1 MGPLMPEILT
11 YDFMQRA
18 LVAAFLVGLAAPMV
32 GVFLVQRR
40 LSLIGDGMGHVAL
53 AGVAVG
59 VFTDQ
64 APVVTALVF
73 AVAAAVV
80 IELVRARGRTSGDVA
95 LAVMFY
101 GGIALGVVVLGKS
114 EHDAPASL
122 DSYLFGAIIT
132 TTDDDLLVFAAL
144 AVVVVAVTWALRP
157 RLFAV
162 ANDEEYARATG
173 MRVTALNI
181 TLAVLTAV
189 TVVVS
194 MRVVGLLLISA
205 LMIVPNATAQ
215 LVTGSFRSAIRMAV
229 VIGVLCS
236 VGGVTTAYYADSP
249 AGGTI
254 VLLAIALFLAAAS
267 YGSLRDRLARRRH
280 LEAERHEHEHGEGCG
295 HPAMEHDDHV
305 DYLHDGHRHAPH
317 QGHYDEHDLALHGAQ
332 EHAADHGPHQPSS
345 PDPHD
350 DPARHP

>member
-1 MGPLMPEILT
+1 MPDILT
-11 YDFMQRA
+11 YTFMQNA
-18 LVAAFLVGLAAPMV
+18 LLAAFLVGLAAPMV

-59 VFTDQ
+59 VVTNQ
-64 APVVTALVF
+64 APVLTALVF
-73 AVAAAVV
+73 AVLAAVG

-101 GGIALGVVVLGKS
+101 GGIALGVVVIGKS
-114 EHDAPASL
+114 TSGTPANL
-122 DSYLFGAIIT
+122 DSYLFGAIST
-132 TTDDDLLVFAAL
+132 TTQTDLKVFAVL
-144 AVVVVAVTWALRP
+144 AFVVVGLTWALAP
-157 RLFAV
+157 RMFAV

-189 TVVVS
+189 TVVVA

-215 LVTGSFRSAIRMAV
+215 LIAGSFRSAIRIAV
-229 VIGVLCS
+229 VIGAFCA
-236 VGGVTTAYYADSP
+236 VGGVTTAYYVNTP
-249 AGGTI
+249 PGGTI
-254 VLLAIALFLAAAS
+254 VLMAIALFLVAAS
-267 YGSLRDRLARRRH
+267 YNALHGRIASRRH
-280 LEAERHEHEHGEGCG
+280 LRAERHEHEHGPDCG
-295 HPAMEHDDHV
+295 HPAIEHQHHV

-317 QGHYDEHDLALHGAQ
+317 EGHYDEHD
-332 EHAADHGPHQPSS
+332 PHET
-345 PDPHD
+345 HD
-350 DPARHP
+350 DPVRH

>member
-1 MGPLMPEILT
+1 MPEILT
-11 YDFMQRA
+11 FDFMQHA
-18 LVAAFLVGLAAPMV
+18 LLAALLVGIAAPMV

-59 VFTDQ
+59 VFTHQ
-64 APVVTALVF
+64 APVLTALVF
-73 AVAAAVV
+73 AIVAAVG

-101 GGIALGVVVLGKS
+101 GGIALGVVVFSLSADGT
-114 EHDAPASL
+114 PTNL
-122 DSYLFGAIIT
+122 DSYLFGSIST
-132 TTDDDLLVFAAL
+132 TTNTDLQQFAVL
-144 AVVVVAVTWALRP
+144 AIVVVGVTWALRP

-162 ANDEEYARATG
+162 ANDEEYSRATG
-173 MRVTALNI
+173 LRVTALNI

-215 LVTGSFRSAIRMAV
+215 LVAGSFRSAIRIAV
-229 VIGVLCS
+229 IIGAFCA
-236 VGGVTTAYYADSP
+236 VGGVTTAYYVNTP
-249 AGGTI
+249 PGGTI
-254 VLLAIALFLAAAS
+254 VLMAIALFLAAAS
-267 YGSLRDRLARRRH
+267 YNALRGRIAGRRH
-280 LEAERHEHEHGEGCG
+280 LEAEQHEHEHGPDCG
-295 HPAMEHDDHV
+295 HATIEHDHHV

-317 QGHYDEHDLALHGAQ
+317 EGHYDEHHPLETH
-332 EHAADHGPHQPSS
+332 E
-345 PDPHD
+345 DPVKH
-350 DPARHP
+350 

>member
-1 MGPLMPEILT
+1 VPEILT

-59 VFTDQ
+59 VITNQ
-64 APVVTALVF
+64 APVLTALVF
-73 AVAAAVV
+73 AVLAAVG

-101 GGIALGVVVLGKS
+101 GGIALGVVVFGMS
-114 EHDAPASL
+114 QNGTPTNI
-122 DSYLFGAIIT
+122 DSYLFGSIAT
-132 TTDDDLLVFAAL
+132 TTDTDLAVFAAL

-189 TVVVS
+189 TVVVA

-215 LVTGSFRSAIRMAV
+215 LVAGSFRSAIRTAV
-229 VIGVLCS
+229 IIGAVCS
-236 VGGVTTAYYADSP
+236 VGGVTTSFYADSP
-249 AGGTI
+249 SGGTI
-254 VLLAIALFLAAAS
+254 VLLTIALFLAASS
-267 YGSLRDRLARRRH
+267 YSSLRGRIAGRRH
-280 LEAERHEHEHGEGCG
+280 LEAERHEHEHGADCG
-295 HPAMEHDDHV
+295 HPAIEHGHHV

-317 QGHYDEHDLALHGAQ
+317 EGHYDEHDPTLSEPH
-332 EHAADHGPHQPSS
+332 EHPAD
-345 PDPHD
+345 PDRLDTHD
-350 DPARHP
+350 EPVRH

>member
-1 MGPLMPEILT
+1 MPEILT

-18 LVAAFLVGLAAPMV
+18 LLAAFLVGLAAPMV

-59 VFTDQ
+59 VVTNQ
-64 APVVTALVF
+64 APVLSALVF
-73 AVAAAVV
+73 AAVAAVG

-101 GGIALGVVVLGKS
+101 GGIALGVVVFSKS
-114 EHDAPASL
+114 ETPTNL
-122 DSYLFGAIIT
+122 DSYLFGAIAT
-132 TTDDDLLVFAAL
+132 TTSSDLVDFAAL
-144 AVVVVAVTWALRP
+144 AVVVVATTWALGP

-189 TVVVS
+189 TVVVA

-215 LVTGSFRSAIRMAV
+215 LVAGSFRSAIRIAV
-229 VIGVLCS
+229 VIGVVCS
-236 VGGVTTAYYADSP
+236 VGGVWTSYYADAAP
-249 AGGTI
+249 GGTI
-254 VLLAIALFLAAAS
+254 VLLAIALFMAAAS
-267 YGSLRDRLARRRH
+267 YSAVHGRITGKRH
-280 LEAERHEHEHGEGCG
+280 LEAERHEHEHGPDCG
-295 HPAMEHDDHV
+295 HPAIEHDHHV

-317 QGHYDEHDLALHGAQ
+317 QGHYDEHD
-332 EHAADHGPHQPSS
+332 PTPSRSHELSGDPS
-345 PDPHD
+345 PPDTHNDPV
-350 DPARHP
+350 RH

>member
-1 MGPLMPEILT
+1 MPVFLT
-11 YDFMQRA
+11 PDFMQRA
-18 LVAAFLVGLAAPMV
+18 LLAAFLVGLAAPMV

-59 VFTDQ
+59 VVTGQ
-64 APVVTALVF
+64 APVLTAMVF
-73 AVAAAVV
+73 AVVAAVV

-101 GGIALGVVVLGKS
+101 GGIALGVVVLGKA
-114 EHDAPASL
+114 EGGTNTNL
-122 DSYLFGAIIT
+122 DYYLFGAIST
-132 TTDDDLLVFAAL
+132 TTPNDIRVFAAL
-144 AVVVVAVTWALRP
+144 ALVVVAVTWALRP

-181 TLAVLTAV
+181 TLSVLTAV
-189 TVVVS
+189 TVVVA

-215 LVTGSFRSAIRMAV
+215 LVAGSFRSAIRMAV
-229 VIGVLCS
+229 VIGVVCS
-236 VGGVTTAYYADSP
+236 VGGVTTSYYANTP
-249 AGGTI
+249 PGGTI
-254 VLLAIALFLAAAS
+254 VLLAIALFLVAS
-267 YGSLRDRLARRRH
+267 SYSALHGRIAGKRH
-280 LEAERHEHEHGEGCG
+280 LEAERHEHEHGADCG
-295 HPAMEHDDHV
+295 HPAVEHDDHV

-317 QGHYDEHDLALHGAQ
+317 QGHYDEHDLALRGAD
-332 EHAADHGPHQPSS
+332 EHPV
-345 PDPHD
+345 DPNSLETHD
-350 DPARHP
+350 DPVRH

>member
-1 MGPLMPEILT
+1 MPAFLAP
-11 YDFMQRA
+11 DFMQRA
-18 LVAAFLVGLAAPMV
+18 LLAAFLVGLAAPMV

-59 VFTDQ
+59 VVTAQ
-64 APVVTALVF
+64 APVLTAMVF
-73 AVAAAVV
+73 AVVAAVV

-101 GGIALGVVVLGKS
+101 GGIALGVVVLGKA
-114 EHDAPASL
+114 EGGTNTNL
-122 DSYLFGAIIT
+122 DYYLFGAIST
-132 TTDDDLLVFAAL
+132 TTPNDIRVFAAL
-144 AVVVVAVTWALRP
+144 ALVVVAVTWALRP

-181 TLAVLTAV
+181 TLSVLTAV
-189 TVVVS
+189 TVVVA

-215 LVTGSFRSAIRMAV
+215 LVAGSFRSAIRMAV
-229 VIGVLCS
+229 VIGVVCS
-236 VGGVTTAYYADSP
+236 VGGVTTSYYADTP
-249 AGGTI
+249 PGGTI
-254 VLLAIALFLAAAS
+254 VLLAIALFLVAS
-267 YGSLRDRLARRRH
+267 SYSAVRSRIAGKRH
-280 LEAERHEHEHGEGCG
+280 LEAERHDHEHGDNCG
-295 HPAMEHDDHV
+295 HPAIEHERHV

-317 QGHYDEHDLALHGAQ
+317 EGHYDEHDLALRGSHNSP
-332 EHAADHGPHQPSS
+332 ADPSS
-345 PDPHD
+345 LDKHDDPATHD
-350 DPARHP
+350 DPARH

>member
-1 MGPLMPEILT
+1 VPEILT

-59 VFTDQ
+59 VITNR
-64 APVVTALVF
+64 APVLTALVF
-73 AVAAAVV
+73 AVFAAVG

-101 GGIALGVVVLGKS
+101 GGIALGVVVFGMS
-114 EHDAPASL
+114 QSGTPTNI
-122 DSYLFGAIIT
+122 DSYLFGSIAT
-132 TTDDDLLVFAAL
+132 TTNTDLEVFATL
-144 AVVVVAVTWALRP
+144 AVVVVAITWALRP

-173 MRVTALNI
+173 MKVTALNI

-189 TVVVS
+189 TVVVA

-215 LVTGSFRSAIRMAV
+215 LVAGSFRSAIRTAV
-229 VIGVLCS
+229 IIGAVCS
-236 VGGVTTAYYADSP
+236 VGGVTTSFYADSP
-249 AGGTI
+249 SGGTI
-254 VLLAIALFLAAAS
+254 VLLTIALFLAASS
-267 YGSLRDRLARRRH
+267 YSSVRGRIAGRRH
-280 LEAERHEHEHGEGCG
+280 LEAERHEHEHGADCG
-295 HPAMEHDDHV
+295 HPAIEHGHHV
-305 DYLHDGHRHAPH
+305 DYVHDGHRHAPH
-317 QGHYDEHDLALHGAQ
+317 EGHYDEHD
-332 EHAADHGPHQPSS
+332 
-345 PDPHD
+345 
-350 DPARHP
+350 PARSGSHDHPTDPDRLDTHDEPVRH